1 MCFGE
6 DRRTELNLSTNYI
19 KRIAKIGKSPLLEP
33 QYKYKYKLY
42 IILITTTFLTPIT

>member
-6 DRRTELNLSTNYI
+6 DKRTEPNLSTNYI
-19 KRIAKIGKSPLLEP
+19 KKFAKIGEPPLLEP
-33 QYKYKYKLY
+33 QYKYKLY